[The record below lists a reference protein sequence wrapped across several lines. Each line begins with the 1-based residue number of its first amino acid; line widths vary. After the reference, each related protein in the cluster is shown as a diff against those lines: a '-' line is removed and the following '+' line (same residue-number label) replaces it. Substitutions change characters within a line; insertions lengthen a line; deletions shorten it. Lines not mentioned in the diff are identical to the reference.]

1 MELLLEFG
9 CRNKK
14 AWRVRVTCM
23 TRAPSC
29 GTIVTFTHGL
39 LISCA
44 CQPSKSLDSMRQAAG
59 PGVCA
64 IVCRGK
70 KLAHSTAVV
79 IQNTRDGVKK
89 GDASACFM
97 KISAIW

>member
-1 MELLLEFG
+1 MYCPLYFG
-9 CRNKK
+9 FTNKN
-14 AWRVRVTCM
+14 AWPARLTYI
-23 TRAPSC
+23 TRPPSC
-29 GTIVTFTHGL
+29 GTIVTFTHRL
-39 LISCA
+39 LLSCA